1 MLGDSADDT
10 VTDLITAEFKSLMS
24 LGEFAVADDHTQV
37 ALNTL
42 NRAQTLTQDDT
53 SRFVLECEFASVLWK
68 QGEQKIA
75 VDLLRRLT
83 DKATKDSQVIRQKLP
98 FLLSQLVSSLICS
111 SNNVLEIYGFS
122 SRE

>member
-1 MLGDSADDT
+1 MLGDSTDDA
-10 VTDLITAEFKSLMS
+10 VANLITAEFNSLMS
-24 LGEFAVADDHTQV
+24 LGGFAVTNDHTQV
-37 ALNTL
+37 ALNAL

-83 DKATKDSQVIRQKLP
+83 DKTTTDSQVIRHKLP
-98 FLLSQLVSSLICS
+98 FLWSQLVSRSHPLWP
-111 SNNVLEIYGFS
+111 
-122 SRE
+122 